1 MFKDVVVEMLD
12 WLMVVQHVKV
22 VWSSV
27 PVAHGA
33 QCVMMDGIK
42 WMLVLSVDNLAFLHQ
57 VSCCLNMI
65 I

>member
-1 MFKDVVVEMLD
+1 MEMLD

-27 PVAHGA
+27 PVVHGA
-33 QCVMMDGIK
+33 QCVMMDGVK

-57 VSCCLNMI
+57 VSCLNI
-65 I
+65 II